1 MRCLAEVQRTF
12 VDALLDS
19 RASDIA
25 AVVAGDGVAPGAR
38 VAIYRH
44 HVVTS
49 LTAAL
54 RSTYPVV
61 CRLVGDGFF
70 AYAAHEF
77 IVTQPPT
84 GPCLSDY
91 GEAFAEFLE
100 RFPASRELAYLADVG
115 RLEWALNRAF
125 HAEDTVPLDLG
136 ALRSLD
142 PRWLDGL
149 RLRFD
154 PSVTLLSSPWPIDS
168 IWSANQ
174 GDADPEATIDAASGP
189 VRLEIRRQGDDAVFR
204 RLTPATYAFRR
215 VLIEGGALATAADE
229 ASAVDGALH
238 IVAALHELF
247 TDNVLIGFR
256 VTSGPEEIS

>member
-12 VDALLDS
+12 ADALLDS

-54 RSTYPVV
+54 RTMYPVV
-61 CRLVGDGFF
+61 CGLVGDGFF

-77 IVTQPPT
+77 IVTQAPT

-100 RFPASRELAYLADVG
+100 GFPAARELVYLADLA
-115 RLEWALNRAF
+115 RLEWALSRAL
-125 HAEDTVPLDLG
+125 HAEDTVPRDLG
-136 ALRSLD
+136 ALRSL
-142 PRWLDGL
+142 
-149 RLRFD
+149 
-154 PSVTLLSSPWPIDS
+154 
-168 IWSANQ
+168 
-174 GDADPEATIDAASGP
+174 GP
-189 VRLEIRRQGDDAVFR
+189 Q
-204 RLTPATYAFRR
+204 
-215 VLIEGGALATAADE
+215 
-229 ASAVDGALH
+229 
-238 IVAALHELF
+238 
-247 TDNVLIGFR
+247 
-256 VTSGPEEIS
+256 